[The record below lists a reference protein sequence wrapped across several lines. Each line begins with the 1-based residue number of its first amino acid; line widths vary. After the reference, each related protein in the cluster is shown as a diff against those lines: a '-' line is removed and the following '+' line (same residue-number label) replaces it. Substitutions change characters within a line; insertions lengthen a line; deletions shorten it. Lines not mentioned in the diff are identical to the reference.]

1 MDFGIGETIAL
12 SAALGAGSAAM
23 KNQDP
28 LRGALIGGV
37 LGGATAG
44 IGSAFGGAAAGEAA
58 TLGTEVANVG
68 GAEAAK
74 NVLGESA
81 KNLLTEIPTETGG
94 LFQNA
99 SGQLVDQSGQL
110 IDQGAQE
117 GIKQLA
123 QNAAPSSAVPY
134 DPMQASQ
141 EGFKYTGPQ
150 GIQTSANTTQFNPP
164 AKGFFDQSTKTMLGD
179 APLSPF
185 MKMAAPAVATTF
197 TPMLN
202 TSANKYGVPPPEHY
216 TGPLSKFTYDPNTYQ
231 PDIVKPPN
239 PAYKPSYAGYAGYT
253 GYAEGGITQL
263 ATGGSAPLIGTPA
276 QNTTMDSTVGNNAM
290 FPMSEMSR
298 SYYATPTQLPAG
310 INSNNNPN
318 PASPDGSMPGYGP
331 RLDTNTGQMM
341 NNFAEGGIA
350 GLLKGRGDGMSDDI
364 HATINDK
371 QPARLADG
379 EFVVPADVVS
389 HLGNGSTDAGAKHLY
404 SMMDKVRKA
413 RTGRKSQGK
422 QISAGGY
429 LPA

>member
-1 MDFGIGETIAL
+1 MADFGIGETIAL
-12 SAALGAGSAAM
+12 SAAIGAGSAAM

-44 IGSAFGGAAAGEAA
+44 IGSAMSGTDAAITAAETANMGGQQAVNDI
-58 TLGTEVANVG
+58 LGSKITDNA
-68 GAEAAK
+68 
-74 NVLGESA
+74 
-81 KNLLTEIPTETGG
+81 
-94 LFQNA
+94 LFQ
-99 SGQLVDQSGQL
+99 L
-110 IDQGAQE
+110 
-117 GIKQLA
+117 
-123 QNAAPSSAVPY
+123 
-134 DPMQASQ
+134 
-141 EGFKYTGPQ
+141 PQ
-150 GIQTSANTTQFNPP
+150 GIDQIPAGQSFDPKALDELAARNGVFPEGSPALPGSAPTGQASLPVSPNAPITPNAPNVP
-164 AKGFFDQSTKTMLGD
+164 KGFFDQSTKTMLGD
-179 APLSPF
+179 APLSTF
-185 MKMAAPAVATTF
+185 NKAAATGVAGLV

-202 TSANKYGVPPPEHY
+202 TGTASKYGVPAAEHY
-216 TGPLSKFTYDPNTYQ
+216 NGPLNQLHYDPSKYTPTIPN
-231 PDIVKPPN
+231 PPN
-239 PAYKPSYAGYAGYT
+239 PPYQPSYAGYAGYK
-253 GYAEGGITQL
+253 GYAEGGITNL

-276 QNTTMDSTVGNNAM
+276 QNTTMDSSVGNNAM

-331 RLDTNTGQMM
+331 RLNASTGQMM

-364 HATINDK
+364 HATINDR

>member
-1 MDFGIGETIAL
+1 MADFGIGETIAL

-44 IGSAFGGAAAGEAA
+44 AGSFFGGAAAGE
-58 TLGTEVANVG
+58 TGTIGTEIANLGGATNAQNIVGQDAFNNAVSTSADAAGYGGTTNGVANQVG
-68 GAEAAK
+68 NEVG
-74 NVLGESA
+74 N
-81 KNLLTEIPTETGG
+81 
-94 LFQNA
+94 
-99 SGQLVDQSGQL
+99 
-110 IDQGAQE
+110 E
-117 GIKQLA
+117 GIKQLGNNTMDRA
-123 QNAAPSSAVPY
+123 LENASNQTLQNQAAN
-134 DPMQASQ
+134 QA
-141 EGFKYTGPQ
+141 G
-150 GIQTSANTTQFNPP
+150 
-164 AKGFFDQSTKTMLGD
+164 KGFFDQSTKTMLGD

-185 MKMAAPAVATTF
+185 MKAAAPAVATTI

-202 TSANKYGVPPPEHY
+202 TAANKYGVPPTEHY
-216 TGPLSKFTYDPNTYQ
+216 TGPLSKFKYDPNNYQ
-231 PDIVKPPN
+231 PVVVNPPN
-239 PAYKPSYAGYAGYT
+239 PPYQPSYAGYA

-276 QNTTMDSTVGNNAM
+276 QNTTMNSSVGNNSM
-290 FPMSEMSR
+290 FPMSEMAR

-331 RLDTNTGQMM
+331 RLDTNTGQMI

-404 SMMDKVRKA
+404 KMMDKVRQA
-413 RTGRKSQGK
+413 RTGRKAQGK

>member
-1 MDFGIGETIAL
+1 
-12 SAALGAGSAAM
+12 M

-44 IGSAFGGAAAGEAA
+44 AGSFFGGAGDAA
-58 TLGTEVANVG
+58 TAAMTTENLGG
-68 GAEAAK
+68 QEAV
-74 NVLGESA
+74 NNILGSSFKDA
-81 KNLLTEIPTETGG
+81 AFQLPNTVPQGLTEIPTEMGG

-99 SGQLVDQSGQL
+99 SGQLVNQSGQL

-117 GIKQLA
+117 GIKQLGNNTMDRA
-123 QNAAPSSAVPY
+123 LENATN
-134 DPMQASQ
+134 QAAN
-141 EGFKYTGPQ
+141 
-150 GIQTSANTTQFNPP
+150 QTINNLPKPNPNI
-164 AKGFFDQSTKTMLGD
+164 FDKEYYNQSTKTMLGD
-179 APLSPF
+179 APLSTF
-185 MKMAAPAVATTF
+185 AKGAASGVASTF

-202 TSANKYGVPPPEHY
+202 TAANKYGVPPIEHY
-216 TGPLSKFTYDPNTYQ
+216 TGPLSKFKYDPNNYQ
-231 PDIVKPPN
+231 PDVVNPPN
-239 PAYKPSYAGYAGYT
+239 PAYQPSYAGYA

-331 RLDTNTGQMM
+331 RLDNNTGQMM

-404 SMMDKVRKA
+404 KMMDKVRQA
-413 RTGRKSQGK
+413 RTGRKAQGK

>member
-44 IGSAFGGAAAGEAA
+44 IGGAFAGGASAEA
-58 TLGTEVANVG
+58 TLGAQELANVTPQV
-68 GAEAAK
+68 AEQTIGNEGINQLVGNDVADQT
-74 NVLGESA
+74 LGQSMNNMA
-81 KNLLTEIPTETGG
+81 QTIPTT
-94 LFQNA
+94 QA
-99 SGQLVDQSGQL
+99 
-110 IDQGAQE
+110 
-117 GIKQLA
+117 GINQA
-123 QNAAPSSAVPY
+123 AGNAADLNDLEAG
-134 DPMQASQ
+134 QALKNAGQ
-141 EGFKYTGPQ
+141 TVPQ
-150 GIQTSANTTQFNPP
+150 GTGVGANAANTYTPN
-164 AKGFFDQSTKTMLGD
+164 AAGKGFFEQSDKTWLGD
-179 APLSPF
+179 KPLSPF

-197 TPMLN
+197 TPALN
-202 TSANKYGVPPPEHY
+202 SGTGNKYGVPPTEHY
-216 TGPLSKFTYDPNTYQ
+216 TGPLSKFKYDPNNYQ
-231 PDIVKPPN
+231 PDVVNPPN
-239 PAYKPSYAGYAGYT
+239 PHYQANYAGYAGA
-253 GYAEGGITQL
+253 GYAQGGITQL
-263 ATGGSAPLIGTPA
+263 NPQTSFAVGGSAPLVGTPA
-276 QNTTMDSTVGNNAM
+276 ANTTMDSTMGNNAM
-290 FPMSEMSR
+290 FPMSEMER
-298 SYYATPTQLPAG
+298 SYYATPTQLPSG
-310 INSNNNPN
+310 INAQNNP
-318 PASPDGSMPGYGP
+318 ATSQSGQIPGYGP

-404 SMMDKVRKA
+404 AMMDKVRQA

>member
-1 MDFGIGETIAL
+1 MADFGIGETIAL

-23 KNQDP
+23 RNQDP

-44 IGSAFGGAAAGEAA
+44 AGSFFGGAASEAG
-58 TLGTEVANVG
+58 TIGTEIGNLGGAANAQNIVGQDAFNNAVTTAEDAAGYGGTTNGVANQ
-68 GAEAAK
+68 
-74 NVLGESA
+74 
-81 KNLLTEIPTETGG
+81 
-94 LFQNA
+94 FQ
-99 SGQLVDQSGQL
+99 G
-110 IDQGAQE
+110 IDQ
-117 GIKQLA
+117 L
-123 QNAAPSSAVPY
+123 QNNIPKP
-134 DPMQASQ
+134 DPMQLSQ
-141 EGFKYTGPQ
+141 EGYPLNPSTPQ
-150 GIQTSANTTQFNPP
+150 APGLNTTTQNVPNIP
-164 AKGFFDQSTKTMLGD
+164 KPNIFDKEYYNQSTKTMLGD
-179 APLSPF
+179 APLSTF
-185 MKMAAPAVATTF
+185 AKGAASGVASTF

-202 TSANKYGVPPPEHY
+202 TAANKYGVPPIEHY
-216 TGPLSKFTYDPNTYQ
+216 TGPLSKFKYDPNNYQ
-231 PDIVKPPN
+231 PDVVNPPN
-239 PAYKPSYAGYAGYT
+239 PAYQPSYAGYA

-331 RLDTNTGQMM
+331 RLDSGTGQMM

-404 SMMDKVRKA
+404 KMMDKVRQA
-413 RTGRKSQGK
+413 RTGRKAQGK

>member
-1 MDFGIGETIAL
+1 MADFGIGETIAL

-44 IGSAFGGAAAGEAA
+44 AGSFFGGAASEAGTLAGDSLAA
-58 TLGTEVANVG
+58 TNVANVG
-68 GAEAAK
+68 GAEA
-74 NVLGESA
+74 V
-81 KNLLTEIPTETGG
+81 
-94 LFQNA
+94 QNTVGQA
-99 SGQLVDQSGQL
+99 GIDQLVKDQALQDQLQGQAMN
-110 IDQGAQE
+110 QMAQTNSN
-117 GIKQLA
+117 L
-123 QNAAPSSAVPY
+123 PY

-141 EGFKYTGPQ
+141 EGYQLNNAVPQ
-150 GIQTSANTTQFNPP
+150 APGLNTTTQNVPNIPKPNIFDKEYFN
-164 AKGFFDQSTKTMLGD
+164 QSNKTMLGD
-179 APLSPF
+179 APLTGIT
-185 MKMAAPAVATTF
+185 KMAAPAVATTF

-202 TSANKYGVPPPEHY
+202 SSANKYGVPPTEHY

-239 PAYKPSYAGYAGYT
+239 PHYQANYAGYAGS
-253 GYAEGGITQL
+253 GYAQGGITQL

-276 QNTTMDSTVGNNAM
+276 QNTTMDSSVGNNAM
-290 FPMSEMSR
+290 FPMSEMAR

-318 PASPDGSMPGYGP
+318 PASPNGSMPGYGP
-331 RLDTNTGQMM
+331 KLDTNTGQMI

-404 SMMDKVRKA
+404 KMMDKVRQA
-413 RTGRKSQGK
+413 RTGRKAQGK

>member
-44 IGSAFGGAAAGEAA
+44 IGSAFSGAAAGEAA
-58 TLGTEVANVG
+58 TIGATEVANVG
-68 GAEAAK
+68 GQEAVK

-81 KNLLTEIPTETGG
+81 KNVLTEIPTETGG

-99 SGQLVDQSGQL
+99 SGQLVNQSGQL

-117 GIKQLA
+117 GIKQLGNNTMDRA
-123 QNAAPSSAVPY
+123 LENASNQTLQN
-134 DPMQASQ
+134 QATNQ
-141 EGFKYTGPQ
+141 VG
-150 GIQTSANTTQFNPP
+150 
-164 AKGFFDQSTKTMLGD
+164 KGFFDQSTKTMLGD
-179 APLSPF
+179 APLNTF
-185 MKMAAPAVATTF
+185 TKMAAPAVATTF
-197 TPMLN
+197 TPMFN

-239 PAYKPSYAGYAGYT
+239 PPFKPSYAGYAGYT

-276 QNTTMDSTVGNNAM
+276 QNTTMDSTMGNNSM
-290 FPMSEMSR
+290 FPMSEMAR

-318 PASPDGSMPGYGP
+318 PASPNGSMPGYGP
-331 RLDTNTGQMM
+331 RLNANTGQMM

-350 GLLKGRGDGMSDDI
+350 GLLKGRGDGMSDSI
-364 HATINDK
+364 HATIADK

>member
-23 KNQDP
+23 KHQDP

-44 IGSAFGGAAAGEAA
+44 AGSFFGGAGAAA
-58 TLGTEVANVG
+58 TEATAATTLGNIG
-68 GAEAAK
+68 GPEALQATI
-74 NVLGESA
+74 GDEG
-81 KNLLTEIPTETGG
+81 I
-94 LFQNA
+94 Q
-99 SGQLVDQSGQL
+99 QLVRDQALQDQTLGQSMN
-110 IDQGAQE
+110 QMANTGATGAD
-117 GIKQLA
+117 GISQFTPK
-123 QNAAPSSAVPY
+123 P
-134 DPMQASQ
+134 DPMQLGANNTMDRALENASN
-141 EGFKYTGPQ
+141 
-150 GIQTSANTTQFNPP
+150 QTLQNQVSNQASNQ
-164 AKGFFDQSTKTMLGD
+164 AGKGFFEQSNKTWLGD
-179 APLSPF
+179 KPLSPF
-185 MKMAAPAVATTF
+185 IKMAAPAVATTF
-197 TPMLN
+197 TPMFN
-202 TSANKYGVPPPEHY
+202 SASGTQYGVPPTEHY
-216 TGPLSKFTYDPNTYQ
+216 TGPLSKFKYDPNTYQ

-239 PAYKPSYAGYAGYT
+239 PHYQANYSGYAF
-253 GYAEGGITQL
+253 AEGGITQL
-263 ATGGSAPLIGTPA
+263 RPQNNFAVGGSAPLIGTPA
-276 QNTTMDSTVGNNAM
+276 QNTTMDSSMGNNAM

-310 INSNNNPN
+310 INAQANQN
-318 PASPDGSMPGYGP
+318 PAGVTTGYGP
-331 RLDTNTGQMM
+331 KVDTNTGQMM
-341 NNFAEGGIA
+341 NNFAQGGIA